1 MAASA
6 FINTPLASC
15 LANGLGSLC
24 GPAAGKSGFNPG
36 LGHHGLPGL
45 GAGLGLGPGMGMASG
60 LASASAGYG
69 STASSVYSGSVS
81 SGSVSSGSREHS
93 ISSVDSIL
101 SDMVNALSGD
111 LLADSDPDTCL
122 HCGDV
127 LIGARCSSCSE
138 GMPVLPLPLPPAPLH
153 MMPPAGLASPSGS
166 SRSTPPAGVPAPAAA
181 AAGRR
186 PHTPRSPP
194 MCDQHPGEVLRQV
207 CDTCA
212 ATPICAVCVKAH
224 RGHAVSHL
232 KLAVESCKMANMK
245 YLADATA
252 GAQNMRERL
261 EHTHKMVEAVEHKSM
276 QVVSEVRQASRR
288 LVAAVEARER
298 ELLAQV
304 DKVRALKSKSLLMQT
319 EQLRS
324 LLQRFVR
331 LSDTLR
337 ETLQHDDGVEHLV
350 AKEKAA
356 VELAQLRAARANLSS
371 GAAPQVGIPF
381 EDDALLFVPPEPV
394 LVRALSSAGAIT
406 SSAYALTTVAVG
418 EGLSR
423 AVRGRPAAFTVHVK
437 NHLNEVVQPGALGG
451 QDKLEAVLISP
462 DGVLVH
468 ADVDDRRDG
477 SFLVV
482 YRARAEGPH
491 ALHVTLRGRHI
502 VGSPFHLVVRSVR
515 SYDGVR
521 APAVSFGRQ
530 GAEDGQFLRPWGI
543 CSDRQGRL
551 IVADRSNNR
560 IQVFRP
566 DGTFLFKFGAHGSG
580 PGQFD
585 RPAGVA
591 SDAGG
596 RIIVAD
602 KDNHR
607 IQIFNAE
614 GQYLHSFGEMGSKN
628 GQFNYPWDVDVNAA
642 GQIIVA
648 DTRNHRIQ
656 LFTSDGKFLNKY
668 GWETASNMWKHFDT
682 PRGVCFNPDGYII
695 CTDFNNH
702 RLVVVEPT
710 FRNARFLGSE
720 GAGVKQFQRP
730 QGVCVDADGH
740 IIVADS
746 RNNRIEIFESNGN
759 FRSQIQGVDVDRP
772 SGICVTPDGNI
783 AVVDFG
789 NDRVV
794 LF

>member
-1 MAASA
+1 MMATSA
-6 FINTPLASC
+6 FVNQQLASC

-24 GPAAGKSGFNPG
+24 GPTVKSGFSSG
-36 LGHHGLPGL
+36 LQSGFPVLGGLPVMSSGL
-45 GAGLGLGPGMGMASG
+45 PAMNTGLGP
-60 LASASAGYG
+60 
-69 STASSVYSGSVS
+69 S
-81 SGSVSSGSREHS
+81 SGSSGFGSAGSSMYGSSGSSREHS

-101 SDMVNALSGD
+101 SDMVNALSGEV
-111 LLADSDPDTCL
+111 LADSDPDTCL
-122 HCGDV
+122 HCGDM
-127 LIGARCSSCSE
+127 LIGARCASCSE
-138 GMPVLPLPLPPAPLH
+138 GLPGLPLPPAVLPGL
-153 MMPPAGLASPSGS
+153 PPAVLPMLPSARLASPPGRRS
-166 SRSTPPAGVPAPAAA
+166 SPPAPGLGPA
-181 AAGRR
+181 RR
-186 PHTPRSPP
+186 PHTPRAPP
-194 MCDQHPGEVLRQV
+194 MCEQHPGEVLRQV
-207 CDTCA
+207 CETCS
-212 ATPICAVCVKAH
+212 TPICGVCSKAH
-224 RGHAVSHL
+224 RGHQVTHIKFAI
-232 KLAVESCKMANMK
+232 ESSRMANMK
-245 YLADATA
+245 YLSDAQA
-252 GAQNMRERL
+252 GAQNIRDRL
-261 EHTHKMVEAVEHKSM
+261 DKTHKMVEAVESKSM
-276 QVVSEVRQASRR
+276 QVVTEVRQASRR
-288 LVAAVEARER
+288 LIAAVEARER

-304 DKVRALKSKSLLMQT
+304 DKVRALKSKSLLLQT

-337 ETLQHDDGVEHLV
+337 ETLQHDDSVDHLV
-350 AKEKAA
+350 AKDKAA

-371 GAAPQVGIPF
+371 GAAPQVGVPF
-381 EDDALLFVPPEPV
+381 EDDALVFVPPEPV
-394 LVRALSSAGAIT
+394 LLRALGSMGSVT

-418 EGLSR
+418 DGLTR

-437 NHLNEVVQPGALGG
+437 NHLNEVVQASALGA
-451 QDKLEAVLISP
+451 QDTLEAVLVSP
-462 DGVLVH
+462 DGAFTH

-502 VGSPFHLVVRSVR
+502 VGSPFHLAVRSVR
-515 SYDGVR
+515 TYDGIRSPV
-521 APAVSFGRQ
+521 VSFGRQ
-530 GAEDGQFLRPWGI
+530 GGQDGEFLRPWGI
-543 CSDRQGRL
+543 CADRQGRL

-566 DGTFLFKFGAHGSG
+566 DGSFLFKFGTHGSA

-585 RPAGVA
+585 RPAGVC
-591 SDAGG
+591 SDASG

-607 IQIFNAE
+607 VQIFNGE

-628 GQFNYPWDVDVNAA
+628 GQFNYPWDVDVNSA
-642 GQIIVA
+642 GQIVVA

-656 LFTSDGKFLNKY
+656 LFSADGKFINKY
-668 GWETASNMWKHFDT
+668 GWETSTNMWKHFDT

-730 QGVCVDADGH
+730 QGVTVDGDGQ

-746 RNNRIEIFESNGN
+746 RNNRIQIFEPNGN
-759 FRSQIQGVDVDRP
+759 FKTQIQGVDIDRP
-772 SGICVTPDGNI
+772 SGICVTPEGNI
-783 AVVDFG
+783 ACIDFG